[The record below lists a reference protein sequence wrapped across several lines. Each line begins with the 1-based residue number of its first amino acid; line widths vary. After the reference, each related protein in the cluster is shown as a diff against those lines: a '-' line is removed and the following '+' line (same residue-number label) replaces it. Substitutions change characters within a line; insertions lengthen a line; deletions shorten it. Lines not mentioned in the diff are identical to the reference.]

1 MVIKIVDADIN
12 ISVPFKSL
20 VSSIKRLKYQ
30 EKLELLEMIEEQ
42 LTFTTLIFRITNGS
56 SIHLDKNRIRL
67 QCGSI
72 FGASHEMF
80 TSGVGE
86 APRIQ

>member
-1 MVIKIVDADIN
+1 MVIKMADADIN

-42 LTFTTLIFRITNGS
+42 LEEELLQKNPYVRQEIEEARIAYKVGDYVS
-56 SIHLDKNRIRL
+56 LDEYKARNKERL
-67 QCGSI
+67 S
-72 FGASHEMF
+72 
-80 TSGVGE
+80 
-86 APRIQ
+86 